1 MNYNIP
7 DDLMNNVE
15 KNLRKHIK
23 NKTRKKYIYKMTA
36 AIISLLTI
44 LPASTLAFAKYN
56 SSIQHKQEI
65 DLARKNKNI
74 TEVNKIF
81 KYNNVQFTIKEILA
95 DDTGIEV
102 IYDVSNPK
110 YSINK
115 ISFCDKDNKEFTK
128 DLGYLSGYT
137 LPNLNST
144 DKEKSFGICFN
155 NNTANY
161 IKNNPVSINI
171 NNLVVS
177 DKKSENIIDKVSSLI
192 DDSSNIKV
200 DWTLKMQIPM
210 QQVKVIPVNKEYSLD
225 IGTLKINSFKVSI
238 FKNILDY
245 TFVPKDRNIGEI
257 QPLFS
262 VRLGNEYVMDQ
273 GGGGEY
279 NSEDGSSIGT
289 QTFNS
294 IYYKDLNQIGIKLI
308 GIRANYKSNNS
319 NLYKIDK
326 NNLPMEFDFN
336 GEKFKIT
343 SAGQKGDS
351 TEYTIEYNKT
361 DRIYNELDFDFPGVN
376 SSRLTNN
383 RETIKF
389 KDQTS
394 RDSIYSSL
402 TKTVPNLKDIE
413 HQFGNFQTGAVGAT
427 VTTTSNKTEFRV
439 SAVKNII
446 YNEDEVVIHK

>member
-15 KNLRKHIK
+15 KNLRKHVK
-23 NKTRKKYIYKMTA
+23 NKMRRKYIYKATA
-36 AIISLLTI
+36 AVISLLTI
-44 LPASTLAFAKYN
+44 LPASALAFTKYN
-56 SSIQHKQEI
+56 SSIQYKQEI

-74 TEVNKIF
+74 TEVNKTF
-81 KYNNVQFTIKEILA
+81 KYNNVEFTIKEILA

-102 IYDVSNPK
+102 IYDVSDPK

-115 ISFCDKDNKEFTK
+115 VSLGDKDNKEFTK
-128 DLGYLSGYT
+128 DSGYT
-137 LPNLNST
+137 LPDLNST

-155 NNTANY
+155 DNTANY

-177 DKKSENIIDKVSSLI
+177 DKKPENFIDKVSSLI
-192 DDSSNIKV
+192 NNGSNLNV

-225 IGTLKINSFKVSI
+225 IGTLKVNSFKVSI
-238 FKNILDY
+238 FKSILDY
-245 TFVPKDRNIGEI
+245 TFVPKDRNISGI
-257 QPLFS
+257 HPLFS

-273 GGGGEY
+273 GGGGAY
-279 NSEDGSSIGT
+279 NEDGSTTGT
-289 QTFNS
+289 QSFDS

-308 GIRANYKSNNS
+308 GIQANYKSNNS

-326 NNLPMEFDFN
+326 NNLPMEFDYN

-343 SAGQKGDS
+343 SASQKGDS
-351 TEYTIEYNKT
+351 TEYTVEYNKT
-361 DRIYNELDFDFPGVN
+361 DRIYNELDFVFPGVN
-376 SSRLTNN
+376 SSRLTNK
-383 RETIKF
+383 RETIQF
-389 KDQTS
+389 KDQNS
-394 RDSIYSSL
+394 RNSIYNSL
-402 TKTVPNLKDIE
+402 EKAVPNLKNIE
-413 HQFGNFQTGAVGAT
+413 KQFGSFQAGAVGAT
-427 VTTTSNKTEFRV
+427 VTTTSNKTGFSV